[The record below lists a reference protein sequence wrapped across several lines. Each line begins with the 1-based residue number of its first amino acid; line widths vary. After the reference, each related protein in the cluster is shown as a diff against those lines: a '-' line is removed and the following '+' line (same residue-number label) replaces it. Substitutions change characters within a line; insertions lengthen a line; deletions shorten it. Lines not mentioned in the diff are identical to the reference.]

1 MWKMECGKTSRVA
14 MHVLY
19 GECFNGFKIDIF
31 LSFFFVIPYSRELKK
46 EDNETKD
53 KKAFNILIL

>member
-1 MWKMECGKTSRVA
+1 MSRVA
-14 MHVLY
+14 MHVLC